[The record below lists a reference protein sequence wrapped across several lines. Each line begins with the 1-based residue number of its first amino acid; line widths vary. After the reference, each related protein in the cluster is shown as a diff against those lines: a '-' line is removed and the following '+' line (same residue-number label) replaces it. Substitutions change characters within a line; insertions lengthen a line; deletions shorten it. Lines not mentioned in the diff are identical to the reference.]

1 MLHLAAH
8 VTARRGGAT
17 QAFVALSLQP
27 NGEPDFLSAAD
38 IAGRHISV
46 GLVVLSGC
54 SSGLGEVLPGTG
66 LMGLTRA
73 WLAAGAEA
81 VTASLWPTPDDSGN
95 LFLSFYR
102 HLQEGAAARGGKRA
116 EALAMAQ
123 RDMLREGGWR
133 SLPRYWAGY
142 FLFGQE

>member
-1 MLHLAAH
+1 M
-8 VTARRGGAT
+8 ARKGDPS
-17 QAFVALSLQP
+17 QALVALSLLP
-27 NGEPDFLSAAD
+27 GGEPDFLSAAD
-38 IAGRHISV
+38 IASRRLRV

-54 SSGLGEVLPGTG
+54 SSGLGEALPGAG

-73 WLAAGAEA
+73 WLAAGAGSVA
-81 VTASLWPTPDDSGN
+81 ASLWPTPDDSGN

-102 HLQEGAAARGGKRA
+102 HLREGAAAGGSGPA

-123 RDMLREGGWR
+123 RDMLREGSWR

-142 FLFGQE
+142 FLFSKE